1 MRLKWRRWRERI
13 FSIYNDTFFLPGKKE
28 LCYSIPLGHSYC
40 LDNTKFMSDN
50 KRTIIQSGNKTIV
63 LFCDTGRSY
72 WLETITNVYELFH
85 NNIKKSSVQVV
96 TFDFDVTILPKD
108 IKPFHLVTLACLIHY
123 LKSHGLDVFLST
135 NNNEVFHFIYD
146 DLGFSEYWSRGKN
159 FVDAPGH
166 DSIFNLWRITEE
178 GKDLYAK
185 RVEEYLRRT
194 YFANKDLSAVSVG
207 LVEAY
212 YNVFDHA
219 QAKGNAFSLIQY
231 DEETSVLHV
240 AISDF
245 GIGIAQSVSDY
256 DKRITNDKDAI
267 LKALEDN
274 FTVKSTDRNK
284 GMGLSIII
292 APAKKARIFSHN
304 GLVYKHDGV
313 IEGFECEMSFPGTLI
328 YYEID
333 LSQMDD
339 EEIID
344 EFDFFN

>member
-1 MRLKWRRWRERI
+1 MGCARMDKTNSQQASVLFNNTERVYWLKTITE
-13 FSIYNDTFFLPGKKE
+13 IYDEFTGNM
-28 LCYSIPLGHSYC
+28 
-40 LDNTKFMSDN
+40 DNLS
-50 KRTIIQSGNKTIV
+50 IQSV
-63 LFCDTGRSY
+63 L
-72 WLETITNVYELFH
+72 
-85 NNIKKSSVQVV
+85 
-96 TFDFDVTILPKD
+96 FDFDEQILPKD
-108 IKPFHLVTLACLIHY
+108 IKPFHLVTLACLIHH
-123 LKSHGLDVFLST
+123 LKNLGLEVLLSK
-135 NNNEVFHFIYD
+135 NNNVFHFIYD

-159 FVDAPGH
+159 YVEAPSH
-166 DSIFNLWRITEE
+166 DSIFNLWRITEG

-194 YFANKDLSAVSVG
+194 YFTNKDLSVVSVG

-231 DEETSVLHV
+231 DKETSILYV

-245 GIGIAQSVSDY
+245 GIGIAQSVSEY
-256 DKRITNDKDAI
+256 DKEITNDKDAI

-284 GMGLSIII
+284 GLGLSNII
-292 APAKKARIFSHN
+292 APAKEARIFSHN
-304 GLVYKHDGV
+304 GLVYKHNSI
-313 IEGFECEMSFPGTLI
+313 IEGFDCEMSFPGTLI

-333 LSQMDD
+333 LSQMED
-339 EEIID
+339 EEIMN

>member
-1 MRLKWRRWRERI
+1 M
-13 FSIYNDTFFLPGKKE
+13 D
-28 LCYSIPLGHSYC
+28 
-40 LDNTKFMSDN
+40 
-50 KRTIIQSGNKTIV
+50 RTISIIHYTQNGQQAIV
-63 LFCDTGRSY
+63 LFNNTDRGY
-72 WLETITNVYELFH
+72 WLKTITVIH
-85 NNIKKSSVQVV
+85 NQFVEGNYNLSVQSVL
-96 TFDFDVTILPKD
+96 FGFEEQISPKD

-123 LKSHGLDVFLST
+123 LKNHGLEVLLST
-135 NNNEVFHFIYD
+135 NNNDIFHFIYD

-159 FVDAPGH
+159 YVDAPGH
-166 DSIFNLWRITEE
+166 NSIFNLWRITEE

-219 QAKGNAFSLIQY
+219 QANGNAFSLIQY

-245 GIGIAQSVSDY
+245 GIGIAQSVSEY
-256 DKRITNDKDAI
+256 DKEITNDKEAI

-274 FTVKSTDRNK
+274 FTVKSTERNK

-292 APAKKARIFSHN
+292 APAKEARIFSHH
-304 GLVYKHDGV
+304 GLAYKHDGIV
-313 IEGFECEMSFPGTLI
+313 EGFDCEMSFPGTLI

-333 LSQMDD
+333 LSQMED
-339 EEIID
+339 EEIIN

>member
-1 MRLKWRRWRERI
+1 M
-13 FSIYNDTFFLPGKKE
+13 KKTN
-28 LCYSIPLGHSYC
+28 L
-40 LDNTKFMSDN
+40 
-50 KRTIIQSGNKTIV
+50 IIRYTQNSQQAIV
-63 LFCDTGRSY
+63 LFSNTERGY
-72 WLETITNVYELFH
+72 WLETITDVHAEFGGDTSDNS
-85 NNIKKSSVQVV
+85 IQSVV
-96 TFDFDVTILPKD
+96 FGFAEHISPKE
-108 IKPFHLVTLACLIHY
+108 IQPFHLVTLACLIHY
-123 LKSHGLDVFLST
+123 LKGLGLEVLLASTNKDVFQY
-135 NNNEVFHFIYD
+135 VYY
-146 DLGFSEYWSRGKN
+146 DLGFSEYWSGGKN
-159 FVDAPGH
+159 HVETPSH
-166 DSIFNLWRITEE
+166 DSIFNLWRITAEE
-178 GKDLYAK
+178 KDLYAK

-194 YFANKDLSAVSVG
+194 YFANKDLSVVSVG

-219 QAKGNAFSLIQY
+219 HAEGNAFSLIQY

-245 GIGIAQSVSDY
+245 GIGIAQSVSDF
-256 DKRITNDKDAI
+256 DKEITNDKEAI

-292 APAKKARIFSHN
+292 APAKEARIFSHK
-304 GLVYKHDGV
+304 GLVYKHNSI
-313 IEGFECEMSFPGTLI
+313 IEGFDCEMSFPGTLI